1 MKKHRNDDPL
11 FETGDPSISSP
22 SVPALPKKKQLD
34 IGEKN
39 DLLKYQME
47 KIEERYIQRE
57 QKLKVKGKATAAA
70 DEAY

>member
-1 MKKHRNDDPL
+1 MKKPRTDDPHL
-11 FETGDPSISSP
+11 ELGDPTIPSP
-22 SVPALPKKKQLD
+22 SVPALPKKKPLD

-57 QKLKVKGKATAAA
+57 QKLKVKGKATAA